1 MRQGIRN
8 WLKVVIG
15 FIYSITI
22 IITFLTFS
30 LFGVKAEDTVRVIV
44 TEATPPYTEVQLLT
58 VNLQPMVIHNVF
70 WLSLAG
76 LGFLIIFLYFIDHRF
91 KVFLAPGL
99 ITLIMTV
106 FVGALMLAFLDNIFA
121 DVQPYQELYLETAM
135 NRFYQVTAGMTIL
148 GVLLILLS
156 YYGDQVVSV
165 LKKG

>member
-1 MRQGIRN
+1 MKQGLRS

-15 FIYSITI
+15 FVFSITI
-22 IITFLTFS
+22 LITFFTYS

-58 VNLQPMVIHNVF
+58 VTLQPMIIHNVF

-76 LGFLIIFLYFIDHRF
+76 LGFLMIFLYFVDQRF

-99 ITLIMTV
+99 IALFMTL
-106 FVGALMLAFLDNIFA
+106 FVGIIMFALIENIFA

-135 NRFYQVTAGMTIL
+135 ARFYQMVTGMTL
-148 GVLLILLS
+148 FGVFLIFLS
-156 YYGDQVVSV
+156 YYGDQIVST
-165 LKKG
+165 LKRN